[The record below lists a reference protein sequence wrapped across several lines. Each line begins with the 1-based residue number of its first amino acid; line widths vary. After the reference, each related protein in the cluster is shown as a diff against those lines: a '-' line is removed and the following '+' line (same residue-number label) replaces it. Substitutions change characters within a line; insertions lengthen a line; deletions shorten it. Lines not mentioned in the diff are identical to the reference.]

1 LWDEADLVRRLL
13 RALEVAERAL
23 KALGLEGYADPENP
37 EVDVRPEKVISET
50 ALLLLAA
57 HRVREPNARRRVHHL
72 AGLLAPFARG
82 ERVRAGICLEP
93 QLARDHAFAHT
104 CLSVIGYRDDD
115 LDRLL
120 SASLQ
125 DQASSG
131 HERLAHRD
139 LEQEW
144 LARLQNQHSALRCE
158 DDRLPARSMLGTGLD
173 PVGCRRDDIYAFT
186 HALIYFT
193 DIGSRRHQL
202 PRPVTA
208 IVEEAESALARCLD
222 DEDYD
227 LGGEVLLTWPLLHQ
241 RWTPT
246 ASFGF
251 VALAT
256 VEDAAG
262 FLPAPIIKVDRY
274 RSLTGE
280 ARSRYVLATTYH
292 TAYVMGLLCAC
303 ILGSGCGPDS
313 PLPHSFAGRGASEA
327 LFGLLEQEGR
337 ARHWQATFTGL
348 DPSQRED
355 LAPMLL
361 NMSLRR
367 ATRAVDLPAVR
378 SALEI
383 GAAYGLTSTASARR
397 SAALLRRA
405 SNAAVRV

>member
-1 LWDEADLVRRLL
+1 MPEERRGLWDEADLVRRLL

-280 ARSRYVLATTYH
+280 ARSR
-292 TAYVMGLLCAC
+292 
-303 ILGSGCGPDS
+303 S
-313 PLPHSFAGRGASEA
+313 GRGASEA